1 MAFVFATPEALAAAA
16 SDVAG
21 IGSALGEASAAAAG
35 PTTAVVAAAEDGVS
49 AQIAVLLSGHGLGFQ
64 QVSAQ
69 LSTFHDQ
76 FVQALTSGAGA
87 YSAAETTAVRA
98 LTNAVAAP
106 AAAVSN
112 ASNGL
117 ASAAASAAAKV
128 EGALSG
134 GGGLGLPGGTGLLE
148 RVAQEAS
155 REFGALRQAGAL
167 LLAPTG
173 GIRALTSA
181 TGLLS
186 PAAAT
191 AAASLTPA
199 ANALASLGNSIEA
212 AYLALEPYVQYGF
225 ELVAWAAGYVVGAF
239 AQQINIFYNL
249 IEPLVQSALFNVID
263 IIDQTITVSQ
273 GLANF
278 SAATNE
284 AISQFVVAEAYWVRS
299 FLPPPPPS
307 LQ

>member
-1 MAFVFATPEALAAAA
+1 MFATPEALAAAA

-117 ASAAASAAAKV
+117 ASAAAKV

-134 GGGLGLPGGTGLLE
+134 GGGFGLPGGTGLLE

-155 REFGALRQAGAL
+155 QEFGALRQAGAL

>member
-76 FVQALTSGAGA
+76 FVQALASGAGA

-106 AAAVSN
+106 AAAVSD

-134 GGGLGLPGGTGLLE
+134 GGLGLLGGSGLLE
-148 RVAQEAS
+148 RAAQEVS
-155 REFGALRQAGAL
+155 QEFGALRQAGAL
-167 LLAPTG
+167 LLTPTG
-173 GIRALTSA
+173 GIRAWASA

-199 ANALASLGNSIEA
+199 ANALASIGNSIEA

-225 ELVAWAAGYVVGAF
+225 ELVAWAAGYVIGPF

-263 IIDQTITVSQ
+263 TIDQTITVTQ

-278 SAATNE
+278 SAATNA
-284 AISQFVVAEAYWVRS
+284 AINQFVVAEAYWVRS
-299 FLPPPPPS
+299 FLPPAPPNFP
-307 LQ
+307 